1 MRIKVIF
8 RENFRERRAPCT
20 LLLHPQN
27 EGTFPFV
34 WISSAVLRDG
44 DPRRK
49 LSFESLPRLCL
60 SGAGTLNHSSIC
72 LGAKF
77 FPKTPALSLICKLPR
92 PGEGENVFCCIAS
105 RCRGRQPPDRSCS
118 LCLAPQGSRP
128 LWVPGAAG
136 SCCVRPWRQQDVI
149 HLLPSLLS
157 VPQSRSWLPS
167 AAGAA
172 SGSVSRLCCSV
183 REPFRHRAPAQ
194 GASSFRRVTLC
205 VLPDLICVTC
215 GCCQPSDWL
224 LKPADVI
231 APGLPGRWAGF
242 ALSLDD

>member
-118 LCLAPQGSRP
+118 LCLAPQGSQTPVGAGGCRFLLRATLEAAGCDSPPSLAAFRASEP
-128 LWVPGAAG
+128 LLAPLGCRCRLRERLPPVLQCARALQTPSPGARSQFLPESHPLRLA
-136 SCCVRPWRQQDVI
+136 RPYLCHLW
-149 HLLPSLLS
+149 LLP
-157 VPQSRSWLPS
+157 
-167 AAGAA
+167 
-172 SGSVSRLCCSV
+172 
-183 REPFRHRAPAQ
+183 
-194 GASSFRRVTLC
+194 
-205 VLPDLICVTC
+205 
-215 GCCQPSDWL
+215 
-224 LKPADVI
+224 
-231 APGLPGRWAGF
+231 
-242 ALSLDD
+242 AL